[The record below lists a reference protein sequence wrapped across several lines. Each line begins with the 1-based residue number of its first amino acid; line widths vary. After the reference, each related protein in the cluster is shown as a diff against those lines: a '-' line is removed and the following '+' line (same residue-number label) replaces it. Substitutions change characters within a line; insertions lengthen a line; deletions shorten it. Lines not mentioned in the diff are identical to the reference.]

1 MNQNDLKKAA
11 ALVALEYVEEG
22 SIVGVGTGSTVN
34 HFIAGL
40 EGIRDRVA
48 GAVSSSEASSARLAA
63 LGIPVI
69 DLNDVTDLP
78 IYVDG
83 ADEIDGDFNMI
94 KGGGG
99 ALTREKIVAEVAT
112 RFICICDASKQVNL
126 LGHFPLPVEV
136 LPMARALVERKLQ
149 QLGGHPVLREHFIT
163 DNGNLIL
170 DVHGLRIAAPTEL
183 ESAINQIPGVVT
195 NGLFA
200 RRGADLLL
208 LATANGVERHVARHS
223 A

>member
-1 MNQNDLKKAA
+1 MTQDELKKAA
-11 ALVALEYVEEG
+11 AMVALEYVEDE

-34 HFIAGL
+34 HFIDGL
-40 EGIRDRVA
+40 GQIRDRIA
-48 GAVSSSEASSARLAA
+48 GAVSSSEESTARLVAF
-63 LGIPVI
+63 GIPVI
-69 DLNDVTDLP
+69 DLNDVTNLP

-83 ADEIDGDFNMI
+83 ADEIDGGFNMI

-112 RFICICDASKQVNL
+112 RFICICDVRKRVSF
-126 LGHFPLPVEV
+126 LGQYPLPVEV
-136 LPMARALVERKLQ
+136 IPMARALVERELRR
-149 QLGGHPVLREHFIT
+149 LGGEPVLRPNFMT

-170 DVHGLRIAAPTEL
+170 DVHGLRIAAPAEL
-183 ESAINQIPGVVT
+183 EGEINQIPGVIT

-208 LATANGVERHVARHS
+208 LASESGVERLVAQHNV
-223 A
+223 